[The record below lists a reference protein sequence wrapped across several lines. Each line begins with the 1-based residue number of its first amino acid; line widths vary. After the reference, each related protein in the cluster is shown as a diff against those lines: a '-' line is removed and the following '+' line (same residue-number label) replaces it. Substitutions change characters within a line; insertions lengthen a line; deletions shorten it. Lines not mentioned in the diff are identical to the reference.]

1 LSWYVAQERPS
12 AVPAAK
18 KAVLFSLYRRWL
30 VSCAGM
36 IGCGLSGTFNQL
48 LLWRWVTGIGSS
60 LQMAGS
66 QLFLADISQT
76 DNRAQYLG
84 ANQVGDCVGQK
95 ERAARALQEGGMPVV
110 KRAT

>member
-1 LSWYVAQERPS
+1 
-12 AVPAAK
+12 
-18 KAVLFSLYRRWL
+18 
-30 VSCAGM
+30 M

-84 ANQVGDCVGQK
+84 ANQVGQK
-95 ERAARALQEGGMPVV
+95 
-110 KRAT
+110 